1 MHSILPWPL
10 FSLPSSSA
18 RSFADSSSRPLAAV
32 SPLRSPDH
40 SPPVPVSPSRP
51 ETARSHATRARPA
64 GWHSVA
70 FSAVHL
76 RVSQSVSQSLSQ
88 SVGESG
94 RSGTRERYHHSLSL
108 SLSFSLSLSLSD
120 ILYVT
125 TVYSHLSLSLSFS
138 PLVPTFLLVYPFLRC
153 ASFFFSPF
161 PLFTRSLRAGDRV
174 ARPVRHGFSSSSLS
188 LSLSSSFS
196 PPSASS
202 SARRL
207 LSAFSCGATAGEV
220 GARASRKERV
230 TVRRDRRSVSRERIR
245 VGISGVSLAQ
255 DRREKWMRVLCVIRM
270 EKAHW

>member
-94 RSGTRERYHHSLSL
+94 RSGTRERYHHSLSF
-108 SLSFSLSLSLSD
+108 SFVLSLSD

-153 ASFFFSPF
+153 ASFFSPF

-188 LSLSSSFS
+188 LSLSVFLILS
-196 PPSASS
+196 PE
-202 SARRL
+202 
-207 LSAFSCGATAGEV
+207 CIVQCATFTF
-220 GARASRKERV
+220 RV
-230 TVRRDRRSVSRERIR
+230 LVRRDGQERSERERQGR
-245 VGISGVSLAQ
+245 NA
-255 DRREKWMRVLCVIRM
+255 
-270 EKAHW
+270 

>member
-108 SLSFSLSLSLSD
+108 SLSFSLSIRYTIRNHSLLSP
-120 ILYVT
+120 
-125 TVYSHLSLSLSFS
+125 LSFS
-138 PLVPTFLLVYPFLRC
+138 FLLSSRSYLSPRLSVPSLCLFLL
-153 ASFFFSPF
+153 PF
-161 PLFTRSLRAGDRV
+161 P
-174 ARPVRHGFSSSSLS
+174 
-188 LSLSSSFS
+188 SFHS
-196 PPSASS
+196 KPS
-202 SARRL
+202 R
-207 LSAFSCGATAGEV
+207 
-220 GARASRKERV
+220 
-230 TVRRDRRSVSRERIR
+230 
-245 VGISGVSLAQ
+245 
-255 DRREKWMRVLCVIRM
+255 W
-270 EKAHW
+270 

>member
-108 SLSFSLSLSLSD
+108 FLFRSLSLSLSD

-138 PLVPTFLLVYPFLRC
+138 PLVSTFLLVYPFLRC
-153 ASFFFSPF
+153 ASFFSPF

-188 LSLSSSFS
+188 LSLCLPHSLPRVHRPVRDVYFPRSR
-196 PPSASS
+196 A
-202 SARRL
+202 ARRQ
-207 LSAFSCGATAGEV
+207 
-220 GARASRKERV
+220 ER
-230 TVRRDRRSVSRERIR
+230 SERERQGR
-245 VGISGVSLAQ
+245 NA
-255 DRREKWMRVLCVIRM
+255 
-270 EKAHW
+270 